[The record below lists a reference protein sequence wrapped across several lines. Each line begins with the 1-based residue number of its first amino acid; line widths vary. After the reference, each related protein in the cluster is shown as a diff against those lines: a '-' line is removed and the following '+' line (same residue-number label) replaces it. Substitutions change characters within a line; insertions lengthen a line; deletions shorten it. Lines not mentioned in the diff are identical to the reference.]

1 MDQKKRS
8 IDYVEQIDYID
19 LADHAE
25 VGKTKQ
31 SIERK
36 EKAKNRTVRT
46 NRVLQE
52 NQPGKQPKQQTVKHA
67 DRWPVQKKSAS
78 KKSGGLWFAAAASVL
93 VVLAVLLWPGKSKKS
108 ETAVDDSA
116 VQAVSSVSVS
126 APEET
131 GQTVSSVLQAA
142 PIAQVEQDV
151 PAKEE
156 HTYEAGNVEFLGYSG
171 SIASDEQ
178 KDLYYFIAPETGKY
192 RCEMGDMMSGFTV
205 SMCLYDALE
214 NEVDYYGGAGNGE
227 GMSTSLQAGQTYA
240 LQIKSW
246 SGTGDYTV
254 KIGQAKNPA
263 DISSDTVVHDA
274 IEFEGQQVYYNYTPE
289 EDGKYRFEIT
299 QINQGILVSIS
310 IYDDAGYEVDYNNSI
325 GQGDGVTTTLN
336 AGRTYRVIV
345 KQYSNL
351 GTYTMN
357 IGAQKPTIDI
367 SGVTV
372 LRDGITY
379 RGQKNNYTF
388 TAAEDGVYR
397 FEIDRINSGVSV
409 SMELLDEAGYTVEQN
424 TYMEKNDGL
433 RAELQK
439 GKTYRLIVS
448 QCSDCGDYTMTI
460 GTQKKMEDISAY
472 SQVEDSIQF
481 NGQVNLYGYSPASN
495 GSCVFELAEMVS
507 ELQVSVEV
515 YDDENYCLSRNS
527 WMHSGDRVSV
537 ELEAD
542 REYRIKVLYCS
553 GYGNYTL
560 KTEV

>member
-1 MDQKKRS
+1 MDQKRRD
-8 IDYVEQIDYID
+8 IDYVDCVD
-19 LADHAE
+19 SAE
-25 VGKTKQ
+25 EKKPKQ
-31 SIERK
+31 SAEWK
-36 EKAKNRTVRT
+36 EKPKNRAVKI
-46 NRVLQE
+46 NRARLE
-52 NQPGKQPKQQTVKHA
+52 NQSGKPPERQTVKHV
-67 DRWPVQKKSAS
+67 DRRPVQKKAEP
-78 KKSGGLWFAAAASVL
+78 KKSGGLWFAAAAGVL
-93 VVLAVLLWPGKSKKS
+93 VVLAGLFWSGKSKKN
-108 ETAVDDSA
+108 ETAVDVSA

-131 GQTVSSVLQAA
+131 GQTVSSVLQVA
-142 PIAQVEQDV
+142 PIAQAEQDV
-151 PAKEE
+151 PVKEE
-156 HTYEAGNVEFLGYSG
+156 YTYEAGSVEFLEYSG

-178 KDLYYFIAPETGKY
+178 KDLYYFTAPETGKY
-192 RCEMGDMMSGFTV
+192 HCEMDDMMSGFTTT
-205 SMCLYDALE
+205 MCLYDSLE
-214 NEVDYYGGAGNGE
+214 NEVDYYNGAGNGD
-227 GMSTSLQAGQTYA
+227 GMTTSLQAGQTYA

-274 IEFEGQQVYYNYTPE
+274 IEFEGQQVYYNYTPA
-289 EDGKYRFEIT
+289 EDGKYRFEIA
-299 QINQGILVSIS
+299 QINQGVLVSIS
-310 IYDDAGYEVDYNNSI
+310 IYDDAGYEVDYNNGI

-351 GTYTMN
+351 GAYTMN

-379 RGQKNNYTF
+379 RGQKNNYMF

-424 TYMEKNDGL
+424 TYMGKNDGL
-433 RAELQK
+433 CAELQK
-439 GKTYRLIVS
+439 DKTYRLIVS

-481 NGQVNLYGYSPASN
+481 NGQVNLYGYRPASN

-537 ELEAD
+537 ELEAG

>member
-1 MDQKKRS
+1 MDQKKRN

-19 LADHAE
+19 SADHAE
-25 VGKTKQ
+25 IVKTKQ

-67 DRWPVQKKSAS
+67 DRRPVQKRSAS
-78 KKSGGLWFAAAASVL
+78 KKDGKLWFAAAAGVL
-93 VVLAVLLWPGKSKKS
+93 VVLAVLFWSGKSKKN
-108 ETAVDDSA
+108 ETAVDVSA

-131 GQTVSSVLQAA
+131 GQTVPSVLQVA
-142 PIAQVEQDV
+142 PIAQAEQEV
-151 PAKEE
+151 PVKEE
-156 HTYEAGNVEFLGYSG
+156 HTYEAGSVEFLGYSG
-171 SIASDEQ
+171 SIASDKQ
-178 KDLYYFIAPETGKY
+178 KDLYYFTAPETGKY

-205 SMCLYDALE
+205 SMRLYDALE
-214 NEVDYYGGAGNGE
+214 NEVDYYGSAGNGE

-274 IEFEGQQVYYNYTPE
+274 IEFEGQQVYYNYTPA
-289 EDGKYRFEIT
+289 EDGKYRFEIA
-299 QINQGILVSIS
+299 QINQGVLVSIS
-310 IYDDAGYEVDYNNSI
+310 IYDDAGYEVDYNNGI

-336 AGRTYRVIV
+336 AGQTYRVIV

-351 GTYTMN
+351 GAYTMN

-379 RGQKNNYTF
+379 RGQKNNYMF

-424 TYMEKNDGL
+424 TYMGKNDGL
-433 RAELQK
+433 CAELRED
-439 GKTYRLIVS
+439 KTYRLIVS

-481 NGQVNLYGYSPASN
+481 NGQVNLYGYCPASN

-537 ELEAD
+537 ELEAG